1 MILKSLVVGAFGTNC
16 YIVGSNT
23 SLEGMIIDPG
33 DEASQILRSVKEAK
47 LKIKLIVITHGHGDH
62 TGALDQ
68 VKLAT
73 GAKIA
78 IHPFDAGALDS
89 QYSADSLLKGGDSV
103 DIGDL
108 HFFVIHTPG
117 HSPGGIC
124 LYGHKVLFCGDTLF
138 NYSIGRT
145 DLGGSTSQLLNSI
158 ITKLMILP
166 DDTVVYPGHGPATTI
181 GEERRGNPFLR
192 YS

>member
-16 YIVGSNT
+16 YIVGSDAT
-23 SLEGMIIDPG
+23 MEGMIIDPG
-33 DEASQILRSVKEAK
+33 DEASLILRSVKETK
-47 LKIKLIVITHGHGDH
+47 LKINLIVITHGHGDH
-62 TGALDQ
+62 IGAIDQ
-68 VKLAT
+68 VKRAT
-73 GAKIA
+73 GVKIA
-78 IHPFDAGALDS
+78 IHLSDAVALGS
-89 QYSADSLLKGGDSV
+89 QYSADLLLKGGDSV

-124 LYGHKVLFCGDTLF
+124 LYGHNILFCGDTLF

-158 ITKLMILP
+158 MTKLMILP
-166 DDTVVYPGHGPATTI
+166 DNTVVYPGHGPATTI

-192 YS
+192 YR

>member
-1 MILKSLVVGAFGTNC
+1 VILKSLVVGAFGTNC
-16 YIVGSNT
+16 YIVGSDAT
-23 SLEGMIIDPG
+23 MEGMIIDPG
-33 DEASQILRSVKEAK
+33 DEASLILRSVKETK
-47 LKIKLIVITHGHGDH
+47 LKINLIVITHGHGDH
-62 TGALDQ
+62 IGAIDQ
-68 VKLAT
+68 VKRAT

-78 IHPFDAGALDS
+78 IHPSDAVALGS
-89 QYSADSLLKGGDSV
+89 QYSADLLLKGGDSV

-124 LYGHKVLFCGDTLF
+124 LYGHNILFCGDTLF

-158 ITKLMILP
+158 MTKLMILP
-166 DDTVVYPGHGPATTI
+166 DNTVVYPGHGPATTI

-192 YS
+192 YR

>member
-1 MILKSLVVGAFGTNC
+1 VILKSLVVGAFGTNC

-23 SLEGMIIDPG
+23 TMEGMIIDPG
-33 DEASQILRSVKEAK
+33 DEARLILHSVKETK

-62 TGALDQ
+62 TGAIDQ
-68 VKLAT
+68 VKQAT
-73 GAKIA
+73 VAKIA
-78 IHPFDAGALDS
+78 IHPSDAVALDS
-89 QYSADSLLKGGDSV
+89 QNSADLLLKGGDSV

-124 LYGHKVLFCGDTLF
+124 LYGHSVLFCGDTLF

-166 DDTVVYPGHGPATTI
+166 DNTVVYPGHGPATTI

-192 YS
+192 YR

>member
-1 MILKSLVVGAFGTNC
+1 VILKSLAVGAFGTNC

-62 TGALDQ
+62 TGAIDQ
-68 VKLAT
+68 IKQAT
-73 GAKIA
+73 GASIA
-78 IHPFDAGALDS
+78 IHSSDAGALDS
-89 QYSADSLLKGGDSV
+89 QYRADLLLKGGDSV
-103 DIGDL
+103 DLGDL